1 MEERFTKL
9 NDFYRPAVET
19 ALRPF
24 TAAPAA
30 AGERRMQRI
39 AQGDSIGITIRSAAN
54 DILLSIAVKFLVSA
68 AIPDTANAINPP
80 FYTLIDGSAK
90 AVARTAETVYDHKK
104 TCYSEKGN
112 A

>member
-1 MEERFTKL
+1 MITENQPDYHVGKEPAMFKL
-9 NDFYRPAVET
+9 FE
-19 ALRPF
+19 
-24 TAAPAA
+24 
-30 AGERRMQRI
+30 RI
-39 AQGDSIGITIRSAAN
+39 AQVDSIGITIRSAAN
-54 DILLSIAVKFLVSA
+54 DILLSIAIKFLVSA